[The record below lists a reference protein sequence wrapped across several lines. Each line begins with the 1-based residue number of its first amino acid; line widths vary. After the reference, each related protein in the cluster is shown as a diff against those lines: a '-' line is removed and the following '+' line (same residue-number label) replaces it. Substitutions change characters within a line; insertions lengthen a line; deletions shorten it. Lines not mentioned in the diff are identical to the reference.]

1 MRELGAGWDVEG
13 KASEVASLWLL
24 SLSCWLCHSWRERN
38 GEKCSVVVHVES
50 EEPVWHSSGELR
62 AVAVSLGQVQTQGRE
77 SMACTLNLGV
87 PGVV

>member
-50 EEPVWHSSGELR
+50 EEPVWH
-62 AVAVSLGQVQTQGRE
+62 
-77 SMACTLNLGV
+77 
-87 PGVV
+87 